1 MKKILLVSH
10 QEAFL
15 ERNKSLLNRA
25 GFLIV
30 TATSAEGAMVIY
42 RIQPVDLIISV
53 LELPG
58 MGGDSFCSQLR
69 QDKELL
75 QAPFLLV
82 CYDTEA
88 SLARVAAC
96 GANAY
101 VTRPVRPDTLLKEV
115 GQFLA
120 IPTRR
125 EHRAT
130 FRARIDGMR
139 GTLCFTGMTRNIS
152 ITGILCETAT
162 ALSQG
167 DIITNLSV
175 EIEGET
181 IDADGRIVWSDQQ
194 PDGMFHYGVQFTRLS
209 ESSREAIRHFV
220 ENAEP
225 EHPFETAGYLD
236 PPDE

>member
-15 ERNKSLLNRA
+15 ERNKNLLNRA

-42 RIQPVDLIISV
+42 RIQPVDLIVSV

-58 MGGDSFCSQLR
+58 MGGDAFCSQLR
-69 QDKELL
+69 QDKELR
-75 QAPFLLV
+75 QAPFMLV

-101 VTRPVRPDTLLKEV
+101 VIRPVRPDLLLKEV

-125 EHRAT
+125 EYRAT
-130 FRARIDGMR
+130 FRARIDGMS
-139 GTLCFTGMTRNIS
+139 GTLSFTGMTRNIS

-175 EIEGET
+175 QIEGET
-181 IDADGRIVWSDQQ
+181 VDADGRVVWSDRL
-194 PDGMFHYGVQFTRLS
+194 PDGMFNYGVQFTRLAD
-209 ESSREAIRHFV
+209 SSRETIRRFV
-220 ENAEP
+220 DNAEP
-225 EHPFETAGYLD
+225 EHPFEVTGYFD

>member
-15 ERNKSLLNRA
+15 ERNKNLLNRA

-58 MGGDSFCSQLR
+58 MGGDAFCSQLR
-69 QDKELL
+69 QDKVLR

-88 SLARVAAC
+88 SLARVAEC

-101 VTRPVRPDTLLKEV
+101 VTRPVLPDLLLKEM
-115 GQFLA
+115 GRFLD

-125 EHRAT
+125 EYRAT
-130 FRARIDGMR
+130 FQALIHGQS
-139 GTLCFTGMTRNIS
+139 GSLSFTGMTRNIS
-152 ITGILCETAT
+152 VTGILCETDT
-162 ALSQG
+162 RLSQG
-167 DIITNLSV
+167 DIITNLCV

-181 IDADGRIVWSDQQ
+181 VDADGRVVWCDQQ
-194 PDGMFHYGVQFTRLS
+194 PDGMFNYGVHFTRLS
-209 ESSREAIRHFV
+209 DSSREAIRHFV
-220 ENAEP
+220 ETAEP
-225 EHPFETAGYLD
+225 EHPFETAGYHD
-236 PPDE
+236 PADE

>member
-15 ERNKSLLNRA
+15 ERNKNLLNRA

-58 MGGDSFCSQLR
+58 MGGDAFCSQLR
-69 QDKELL
+69 QDKELR

-88 SLARVAAC
+88 SLARVADC

-101 VTRPVRPDTLLKEV
+101 VTRPVLPDLLLKEM
-115 GQFLA
+115 GRFLD

-125 EHRAT
+125 EYRAT
-130 FRARIDGMR
+130 FQALIHGQS
-139 GTLCFTGMTRNIS
+139 GSLSFTGMTRNIS
-152 ITGILCETAT
+152 ITGVLCETDVR
-162 ALSQG
+162 LSQG
-167 DIITNLSV
+167 DIITNLRV
-175 EIEGET
+175 EIDGET
-181 IDADGRIVWSDQQ
+181 VDADGRVVWSDQQ
-194 PDGMFHYGVQFTRLS
+194 PDGMFNYGVHFTRLPD
-209 ESSREAIRHFV
+209 SSREAIRRFV
-220 ENAEP
+220 ATAEP
-225 EHPFETAGYLD
+225 EHPFEMAGYYD
-236 PPDE
+236 PADE